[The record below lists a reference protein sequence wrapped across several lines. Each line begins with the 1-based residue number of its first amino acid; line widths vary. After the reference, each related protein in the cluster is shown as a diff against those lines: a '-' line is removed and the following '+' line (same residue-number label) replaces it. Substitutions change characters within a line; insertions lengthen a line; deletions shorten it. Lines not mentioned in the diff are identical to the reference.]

1 VVRRPPHREMVVVCD
16 RSTSLGGHRISSLWI
31 CCSLSL
37 RKQSSSH
44 YKRLEP
50 NDCSNPG
57 LTLRHGRPGSIFVL
71 VYCCNFLRRRP
82 GLWVRQT
89 HFWRKWRL
97 IIRFKLRLKFNKIRN
112 YEEKNMIAKLYVVSV
127 SLMIP
132 FLVTAPIIIIKPL
145 IVAKRWLTL
154 IGFLSVWIGT
164 MVVWYQDFV
173 VPTVQ
178 QSVIQIP
185 SSEYYWLIVILGWPT
200 TVLSVVYAIKELRKR
215 HNRQTIK

>member
-1 VVRRPPHREMVVVCD
+1 
-16 RSTSLGGHRISSLWI
+16 
-31 CCSLSL
+31 
-37 RKQSSSH
+37 
-44 YKRLEP
+44 
-50 NDCSNPG
+50 
-57 LTLRHGRPGSIFVL
+57 
-71 VYCCNFLRRRP
+71 
-82 GLWVRQT
+82 
-89 HFWRKWRL
+89 
-97 IIRFKLRLKFNKIRN
+97 
-112 YEEKNMIAKLYVVSV
+112 MIAKLYVVSV